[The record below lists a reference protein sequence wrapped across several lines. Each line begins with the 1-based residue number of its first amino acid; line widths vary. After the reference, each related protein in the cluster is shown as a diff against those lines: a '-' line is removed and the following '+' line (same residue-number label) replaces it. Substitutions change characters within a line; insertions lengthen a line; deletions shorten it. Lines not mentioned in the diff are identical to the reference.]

1 MNWGSSIKIGR
12 TIAANEKPK
21 SDTPL
26 KNELVSFVSEYF
38 GRERLT
44 QPKKSAMAG
53 LIVML

>member
-26 KNELVSFVSEYF
+26 KNELVSLVSEYF